1 MAADNILGKILIE
14 GANQAAN
21 IAGGNPSLGSG
32 LAGGG
37 GGTGTRSA
45 ERETRSFQKTVKDA
59 QIKSVAFAKNQ
70 PQWWTRMFK
79 TLGIQMGLAG
89 ILKQSQVF
97 TSTVGAF
104 FQIFGAMVDVMLA
117 PLVKP
122 VLIPVMRWLARQIP
136 TMGKLSRAIL
146 GFAGNTIMGIVRVV
160 KKIGGWISDL
170 ATASFWGTAFKGVV
184 DAIGGVARIV
194 ISEFKRL
201 IGWNYWAEIFR
212 SLWNRTVGGK
222 GIGMG
227 INIPAW
233 GGASTAKHTPPTAEQ
248 RQRSTDFDAGAS
260 EGIDGYDIRTDAV
273 TGPTRVTKA
282 DETPTAVILQLDKDK
297 DNEKSLLDKAKE
309 KLGKLTDLFMG
320 LDATLRNSLTA
331 LGIVAAPATLARLTT
346 NASGAAAKVINR
358 GFAPSRVAYGLIRGV
373 AQQINPFAAESFIG
387 QVLKNKSITKGFGAA
402 AGNWK
407 DELVKELNL
416 KGFRGGS
423 NPNATLKAGRN
434 LADEAIEAIPNMT
447 TRGGYPVVNNAND
460 MAPKYSAKSSKLAKA
475 RHLLSKLTT
484 WLGQQLRNLK
494 TLILNPRILEQ
505 AKNNLK
511 TKVDEIVNLLKTVT
525 GTEAQNIIARAR
537 FLGRF
542 LGRVAPIVGAGIAA
556 LETGF
561 NVKRILGSEL
571 PWFGDANTEVE
582 ATAALKKLQEI
593 EDMGLGKATH
603 SWSSPM
609 GIGKNLINLGF
620 GKELKGNL
628 VGATSQELW
637 AQNTK
642 GGAIL
647 SQLLMGTLSTG
658 TGAVGAP
665 GIPLSVG
672 MGISQLMMTEQA
684 LGNSANNQ
692 AFQASLQ
699 QLNDNLALGLQSTQ
713 KQINMTMEGNP
724 VILDVYS

>member
-1 MAADNILGKILIE
+1 MAADNILGKLLIE
-14 GANQAAN
+14 GANQAAS

-37 GGTGTRSA
+37 GGTGTRAA

-136 TMGKLSRAIL
+136 TMGKLSRAIF
-146 GFAGNTIMGIVRVV
+146 GFLGNTALGIVRVV
-160 KKIGGWISDL
+160 RKIGGWVANL
-170 ATASFWGTAFKGVV
+170 AKTEFWSGMFNGVV
-184 DAIGGVARIV
+184 DAIVGLPGKIAGGIKKFLQDFWNSKIAGTNI
-194 ISEFKRL
+194 F
-201 IGWNYWAEIFR
+201 GWDVPR
-212 SLWNRTVGGK
+212 
-222 GIGMG
+222 
-227 INIPAW
+227 W
-233 GGASTAKHTPPTAEQ
+233 GGAETERVNKEGILRWPSSEEAGDVPQVYSNAPSTPPTNTGSGSDGPSHPIINAANAAKDRFNQ
-248 RQRSTDFDAGAS
+248 AKDNPTSLSTIGAGA
-260 EGIDGYDIRTDAV
+260 AL
-273 TGPTRVTKA
+273 
-282 DETPTAVILQLDKDK
+282 ILGVLGTVA
-297 DNEKSLLDKAKE
+297 SAAKMAE
-309 KLGKLTDLFMG
+309 
-320 LDATLRNSLTA
+320 LTA
-331 LGIVAAPATLARLTT
+331 
-346 NASGAAAKVINR
+346 AAAKYP
-358 GFAPSRVAYGLIRGV
+358 FARFLGMAEPFLAQLNPW
-373 AQQINPFAAESFIG
+373 AQQNLYG
-387 QVLKNKSITKGFGAA
+387 QM
-402 AGNWK
+402 
-407 DELVKELNL
+407 
-416 KGFRGGS
+416 FRQGGV
-423 NPNATLKAGRN
+423 KAGAKIAFANMMKGLMGDTPILNRMVPNQWLGAGEEALDSAYEVNKGLPNNVRN
-434 LADEAIEAIPNMT
+434 ANPPVPRKYQDY
-447 TRGGYPVVNNAND
+447 TRPVVNNAED
-460 MAPKYSAKSSKLAKA
+460 MAPRYSDKSSKLTKA
-475 RHLLSKLTT
+475 RQLLAKLTT

-494 TLILNPRILEQ
+494 TLILNPSILEQ

-571 PWFGDANTEVE
+571 PWFGDANTEVD

-658 TGAVGAP
+658 TGALGAP

-684 LGNSANNQ
+684 LSNSANNQ

-724 VILDVYS
+724 VILDVYQ